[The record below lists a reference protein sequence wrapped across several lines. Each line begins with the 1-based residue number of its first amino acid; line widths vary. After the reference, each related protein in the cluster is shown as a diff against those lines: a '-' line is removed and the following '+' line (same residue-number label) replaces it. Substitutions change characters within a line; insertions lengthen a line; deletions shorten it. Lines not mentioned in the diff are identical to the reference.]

1 MMHQPHHH
9 PAEINAALDTLPVVT
24 AVITSAFEGDRAGL
38 LVNRVVKCSDDPP
51 CVCIVA
57 RKGHPI
63 APLIRDSR
71 HFALCLMRA
80 PSRLLERY
88 FSLDAHGDFDPF
100 DGFKVHTGI
109 EGAPILADAAI
120 ALNCEVIRHFD
131 LETDHELYIGHV
143 LTIHNN
149 NPRSA
154 PRPRENT
161 PPNNDS
167 RPPSA
172 K

>member
-1 MMHQPHHH
+1 MHHPHSH
-9 PAEINAALDTLPVVT
+9 PAEIDAALDTLPVVT

-38 LVNRVVKCSDDPP
+38 LVNKVVRCSQDPP
-51 CVCIVA
+51 CVCVVA

-100 DGFKVHTGI
+100 DGFKVLAGI
-109 EGAPILADAAI
+109 QGAPILADASV
-120 ALNCEVIRHFD
+120 ALDCEVVRHFD

-143 LTIHNN
+143 LAIHNH
-149 NPRSA
+149 NPRTA
-154 PRPRENT
+154 PRPRDL
-161 PPNNDS
+161 PQPSNNN
-167 RPPSA
+167 RPPSTE
-172 K
+172 